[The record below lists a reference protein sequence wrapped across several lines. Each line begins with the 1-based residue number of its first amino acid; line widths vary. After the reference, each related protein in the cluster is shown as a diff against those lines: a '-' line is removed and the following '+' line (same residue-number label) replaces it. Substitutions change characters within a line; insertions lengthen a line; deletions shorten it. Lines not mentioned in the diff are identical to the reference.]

1 MKIATTLFLT
11 IISTLAAG
19 DLAAKSTPPPVTQ
32 GWPRERTNEQGRLI
46 YYHDYKPGENKFTG
60 KIVHVTINTAPSK
73 LSAADQKA
81 VEQGQ
86 DVAAAIVQ

>member
-1 MKIATTLFLT
+1 MESETMV
-11 IISTLAAG
+11 S
-19 DLAAKSTPPPVTQ
+19 
-32 GWPRERTNEQGRLI
+32 N
-46 YYHDYKPGENKFTG
+46 DYKPGENQFTG

>member
-46 YYHDYKPGENKFTG
+46 YYHDYKPGENKSAS
-60 KIVHVTINTAPSK
+60 KIFKVTIDTKPSN
-73 LSAADQKA
+73 LSEADKKTVEIAEDIAATIED
-81 VEQGQ
+81 
-86 DVAAAIVQ
+86 